1 MLQLMVKVR
10 LGTLPFPVTYLIVP
24 TQVEML
30 IFDRFISLGV
40 DTNHPRGEFVTREPA
55 PGRRV
60 AQANINIMPDT
71 DEDR

>member
-10 LGTLPFPVTYLIVP
+10 LGTLPISVTYLTVP

-55 PGRRV
+55 PDGSHR
-60 AQANINIMPDT
+60 QISNIMPDT